1 MEKYIQCKPR
11 ELEQVHG
18 GAELRR
24 WWKKA
29 HDERKIMSDKIAV
42 RDAEHVTTGGKITN
56 VRRRGYHITF
66 KKSGDSSVQKFLD
79 YAKLYHKD
87 QHIEGFI
94 FHRERDR
101 MESSIH
107 GSRNVGGVMII
118 LDASS

>member
-1 MEKYIQCKPR
+1 MEKYIQCEPR
-11 ELEQVHG
+11 ELEQVYR

-29 HDERKIMSDKIAV
+29 YDERKMSDKIAV
-42 RDAEHVTTGGKITN
+42 RDAEHATTGRKITN

-66 KKSGDSSVQKFLD
+66 KKSGDGSVQKFLD

-87 QHIEGFI
+87 QDIEGFI

-107 GSRNVGGVMII
+107 GSRSVGGVMII